1 MKKTTHFLTLI
12 VANYYGMQKYS
23 SFKVCLLTSQL
34 LSTERGQ
41 MMRVVL
47 AFKSS
52 GLSVMEDS
60 ATAHVKKKKKISPNQ
75 ILNDCPSSISLNR
88 NRNIKHS
95 IKMHCWNSL

>member
-1 MKKTTHFLTLI
+1 MKKTIHCLTLI
-12 VANYYGMQKYS
+12 VANCYSMQKYS

-52 GLSVMEDS
+52 ALSAMEDS
-60 ATAHVKKKKKISPNQ
+60 APAHVRKNPNQ
-75 ILNDCPSSISLNR
+75 MLNDCPSSLSLNR
-88 NRNIKHS
+88 NINIKHS

>member
-1 MKKTTHFLTLI
+1 MKKNYCLTLI
-12 VANYYGMQKYS
+12 VANCYGMQKYS

-52 GLSVMEDS
+52 VLSAMKDS
-60 ATAHVKKKKKISPNQ
+60 APARLKKKKPKS
-75 ILNDCPSSISLNR
+75 
-88 NRNIKHS
+88 NIK
-95 IKMHCWNSL
+95 